1 MKRSGWYGVWIPV
14 FLFLFSG
21 EGFSAEFGQGGMSV
35 IPSPLSPSPATTPMP
50 TTPLPSPLPNRSSPS
65 GAPPGNQPLP
75 GITGLSAPKLFP
87 TASRLVIRTTPP
99 GARVFF
105 DGIDLGRTP
114 LNTEVPPGTNR
125 RLVLLLKGYRPVR
138 MRIFVEGGKM
148 LGMAFTLHPVVRPS
162 VRKNKD
168 NRQKMP

>member
-1 MKRSGWYGVWIPV
+1 VKRSGWYGVWIPV

-114 LNTEVPPGTNR
+114 LNTEVPSGANR

-138 MRIFVEGGKM
+138 RSIFVEAGKM
-148 LGMAFTLHPVVRPS
+148 LGMAFTLHPVERPS
-162 VRKNKD
+162 RPEKKD
-168 NRQKMP
+168 NRQKTP